1 MVAKIISGR
10 EVAEKILTTNL
21 KNKVVKLNS
30 RNIKP
35 KLIVILV
42 GETKASA
49 SYVAQKEK
57 FAIKAGIESDVRR
70 FESTATE
77 EDILNEIE
85 KINNDKDI
93 HGVIVQLPLPDHISV
108 TKILNSIDPSKDVDG
123 FTPTNVGKLFLG
135 EDTLVSCTPK
145 GIMQILASINADL
158 NGKNV
163 TVIGRSN
170 IVGKPVSIL
179 CQQQNATVT
188 MCHSKTRDLNHKLAD
203 ADVIIVAVGVPKFIN
218 GDQIPNGAIVI
229 DVGIHNIDGKLCG
242 DVDFD
247 SAVEKASAITPVPGG
262 VGPMTVCA
270 LIENTIL
277 AAERI
282 DDSAWED
289 SNFWPLASE
298 ANALSNWATG
308 ANI

>member
-1 MVAKIISGR
+1 MVAKVISGR
-10 EVAEKILTTNL
+10 EVAENILTTDL
-21 KNKVVKLNS
+21 KNKVIELNKK
-30 RNIKP
+30 NIKP
-35 KLIVILV
+35 KLIVVLV
-42 GETKASA
+42 GDMKASA

-57 FAIKAGIESDVRR
+57 FAVKAGIESDVMR
-70 FESTATE
+70 FESSVTE
-77 EDILNEIE
+77 SEILDQIDI
-85 KINNDKDI
+85 INKDKNI

-108 TKILNSIDPSKDVDG
+108 AKVLNRIDPSKDVDG

-145 GIMQILASINADL
+145 GIMQMLASTGTDL

-163 TVIGRSN
+163 TVVGRSN
-170 IVGKPVSIL
+170 IVGKPVAIL
-179 CQQQNATVT
+179 CLQQNATVT
-188 MCHSKTRDLNHKLAD
+188 MCHSRTKDLNAKLSD
-203 ADVIIVAVGVPKFIN
+203 ADVVIVAVGIPKFIN
-218 GDQIPNGAIVI
+218 GDQIPKDSIVI

-247 SAVEKASAITPVPGG
+247 SASLKASAITPVPGG

-282 DDSAWED
+282 
-289 SNFWPLASE
+289 
-298 ANALSNWATG
+298 G
-308 ANI
+308 

>member
-10 EVAEKILTTNL
+10 EVAETILTTDL
-21 KNKVVKLNS
+21 KNKVIELNKK
-30 RNIKP
+30 NINP

-42 GETKASA
+42 GDMKASA

-57 FAIKAGIESDVRR
+57 FAVKAGIESDVMR
-70 FESTATE
+70 FEASVTE
-77 EDILNEIE
+77 SEILAEID
-85 KINNDKDI
+85 KINGDSTI

-108 TKILNSIDPSKDVDG
+108 AKVLNRIHPSKDVDG

-145 GIMQILASINADL
+145 GIMQMLASTKMDL

-163 TVIGRSN
+163 TVVGRSN

-179 CQQQNATVT
+179 CLQQNATVT
-188 MCHSKTRDLNHKLAD
+188 MCHSRTKDLNAKLSD
-203 ADVIIVAVGVPKFIN
+203 ADVIIVAVGIPKFIS
-218 GDQIPNGAIVI
+218 GDQIPEGCVVI

-247 SAVEKASAITPVPGG
+247 SVSEKASAITPVPGG

-270 LIENTIL
+270 LIENTII

-282 DDSAWED
+282 
-289 SNFWPLASE
+289 
-298 ANALSNWATG
+298 G
-308 ANI
+308 

>member
-1 MVAKIISGR
+1 MVAKVISGR
-10 EVAEKILTTNL
+10 EVAETILTTDL
-21 KNKVVKLNS
+21 KSKVIELNKK
-30 RNIKP
+30 NIKP

-42 GETKASA
+42 GDMKASA

-57 FAIKAGIESDVRR
+57 FAVKAGIESDVMR
-70 FESTATE
+70 FEASVTE
-77 EDILNEIE
+77 SDILKQID
-85 KINNDKDI
+85 KINADKNI

-108 TKILNSIDPSKDVDG
+108 TKVLNRIDPSKDVDG

-145 GIMQILASINADL
+145 GIMQMLASTGTDL

-163 TVIGRSN
+163 TVVGRSN
-170 IVGKPVSIL
+170 IVGKPVAIL
-179 CQQQNATVT
+179 CLQQNATVT
-188 MCHSKTRDLNHKLAD
+188 MCHSRTKDLNAKLAD
-203 ADVIIVAVGVPKFIN
+203 ADVIIVAVGIPKFIN
-218 GDQIPNGAIVI
+218 GDQIPKDSIVI

-242 DVDFD
+242 DVDFE
-247 SAVEKASAITPVPGG
+247 SASLKASAITPVPGG

-282 DDSAWED
+282 
-289 SNFWPLASE
+289 
-298 ANALSNWATG
+298 G
-308 ANI
+308 

>member
-10 EVAEKILTTNL
+10 EVAEKILTTDL
-21 KNKVVKLNS
+21 KNKVIELNKK
-30 RNIKP
+30 NIKP

-42 GETKASA
+42 GDMKASA

-57 FAIKAGIESDVRR
+57 FAVKAGIESDVMR
-70 FESTATE
+70 FESSITE
-77 EDILNEIE
+77 SEILDQ
-85 KINNDKDI
+85 INIINKDENI

-108 TKILNSIDPSKDVDG
+108 AKVLNRIDPSKDVDG

-145 GIMQILASINADL
+145 GIMQMLASTGTDL
-158 NGKNV
+158 SGKNV
-163 TVIGRSN
+163 TVVGRSN
-170 IVGKPVSIL
+170 IVGKPVAIL
-179 CQQQNATVT
+179 CLQQNATVT
-188 MCHSKTRDLNHKLAD
+188 MCHSRTKDLNAKLSD
-203 ADVIIVAVGVPKFIN
+203 ADIIIVAVGIPKFIN
-218 GDQIPNGAIVI
+218 GDQIPKDSIVI

-247 SAVEKASAITPVPGG
+247 SASLKASAITPVPGG

-282 DDSAWED
+282 
-289 SNFWPLASE
+289 
-298 ANALSNWATG
+298 G
-308 ANI
+308 

>member
-1 MVAKIISGR
+1 MVAKVISGR
-10 EVAEKILTTNL
+10 EVAENILTTDL
-21 KNKVVKLNS
+21 KNKVIELNKK
-30 RNIKP
+30 NIKP

-42 GETKASA
+42 GDMKASA

-57 FAIKAGIESDVRR
+57 FAVKAGIESDVMR
-70 FESTATE
+70 FESSVTE
-77 EDILNEIE
+77 SDILDQIDI
-85 KINNDKDI
+85 INKDKSI

-108 TKILNSIDPSKDVDG
+108 TKVLNRIDPSKDVDG

-145 GIMQILASINADL
+145 GIMQMLASTGTDL
-158 NGKNV
+158 SGKNV
-163 TVIGRSN
+163 TVVGRSN
-170 IVGKPVSIL
+170 IVGKPVAIL
-179 CQQQNATVT
+179 CLQQNATVT
-188 MCHSKTRDLNHKLAD
+188 MCHSRTKDLNAKLSD
-203 ADVIIVAVGVPKFIN
+203 ADVVIVAVGIPKFIN
-218 GDQIPNGAIVI
+218 GDQIPKDSIVI

-247 SAVEKASAITPVPGG
+247 SASLKASAITPVPGG

-282 DDSAWED
+282 
-289 SNFWPLASE
+289 
-298 ANALSNWATG
+298 G
-308 ANI
+308 